1 MVQNILIF
9 PFSNIT
15 LTFNFFLESYERKYG
30 RPADNKEKKQLARD
44 MYEDYNR
51 LSITIKIRQE
61 DFVKLLSTIGM
72 TEEEYRILIDSTNE

>member
-1 MVQNILIF
+1 
-9 PFSNIT
+9 
-15 LTFNFFLESYERKYG
+15 
-30 RPADNKEKKQLARD
+30 